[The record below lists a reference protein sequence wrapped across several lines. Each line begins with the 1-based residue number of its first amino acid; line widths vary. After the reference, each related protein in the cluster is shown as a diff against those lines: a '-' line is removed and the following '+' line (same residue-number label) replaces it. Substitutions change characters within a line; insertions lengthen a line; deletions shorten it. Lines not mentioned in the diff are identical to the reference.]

1 MATPTDDQQGERAK
15 TDKSLHDERAKTDEH
30 LQRRR
35 RQVEQQTADAIRADR
50 HSADQERTRQRADM
64 DQRRTGDHTRAGAQA
79 VQQEREREDTAIS
92 LERKKQDSALRR
104 ERFEKRL
111 IAEALLAAER
121 GVTDASLRSE
131 RDFVDLASAENVRL
145 LSEER
150 FAHTQTK
157 NTLSQRE
164 QALAMV
170 SHDLK
175 NPSIAITIGI
185 HVMRKRLQED
195 SLDRSVLLK
204 ELAII
209 EQSAFGI
216 DRMVDALLDI
226 QKITH
231 GKLPVHA
238 TKGDICVLLQ
248 EGVDLFAPIAA
259 NKSCFLIGD
268 ICPGPLWALF
278 DHDRL
283 LQVLSN
289 LIGNAIKFTPPGGT
303 ITLSGQRH
311 DGQVCIS
318 VSDNGP
324 GIAEQDQAKL
334 FKEFSQL
341 QEHETG
347 LGLGLFIA
355 KSIVEAHGGHIRV
368 ASTMGQGSTFTFSL
382 AALAEPLVPEG
393 STKGA

>member
-1 MATPTDDQQGERAK
+1 
-15 TDKSLHDERAKTDEH
+15 
-30 LQRRR
+30 
-35 RQVEQQTADAIRADR
+35 
-50 HSADQERTRQRADM
+50 
-64 DQRRTGDHTRAGAQA
+64 
-79 VQQEREREDTAIS
+79 
-92 LERKKQDSALRR
+92 
-104 ERFEKRL
+104 
-111 IAEALLAAER
+111 
-121 GVTDASLRSE
+121 VTDASLRSE
-131 RDFVDLASAENVRL
+131 RDFSDLASAEIVKL

-150 FAHTQTK
+150 SAHMQTQ
-157 NTLSQRE
+157 NTLSRRD

-175 NPSIAITIGI
+175 NPSIAIAISV
-185 HVMRKRLQED
+185 HMMRKRLSD
-195 SLDRSVLLK
+195 DPLDRSLLLK
-204 ELAII
+204 ELTII
-209 EQSAFGI
+209 EQSALGM

-226 QKITH
+226 QKIAH
-231 GKLPVHA
+231 GKLPVHPCR
-238 TKGDICVLLQ
+238 GDVCELLH
-248 EGVDLFAPIAA
+248 ESVRLFGPIAA
-259 NKSCFLIGD
+259 NKSCLLIAD

-311 DGQVCIS
+311 DGQVSIS

-334 FKEFSQL
+334 FKEFSQV
-341 QEHETG
+341 QEHESG

-368 ASTMGQGSTFTFSL
+368 ASTLGQGSTFTFSL
-382 AALAEPLVPEG
+382 AALAEP
-393 STKGA
+393 